1 MRQAGGRH
9 EQAEQEEDRH
19 LGHLGEGVKEV
30 RQLDLAGDVACA
42 QHNAG
47 QVHGQKA
54 VAAQVARQRVGD
66 DCRGEQKDGL
76 RALGCCACA
85 FNQVARR
92 PADGKAQAHAQDNL
106 LGQQCGN
113 VDVAAGCECGE
124 HGGEHVGDGV
134 VGARFDLEQRVGAA
148 PQRKAVLAQNAKDAG
163 RVGGRHNRSQ
173 QQAADPVEAQYKV
186 REHAG
191 NAGSDDDAER
201 AQQHRRRGDGLGTV
215 DVGVKTAVEHDEQQ
229 RRAADGFGERVVAK
243 VDVSRPVDA
252 QQHAERD
259 KDEQGGEGEFFADGL
274 DGQAQNN
281 NEADKEKDLVHGWC
295 PLLGGWRGTVS
306 CLRLFVPKDGGFM
319 GLDCGRVQYRHR
331 RLPSLPLLGNPFQL
345 YCNGVQWVTFKFNLK
360 F

>member
-1 MRQAGGRH
+1 M
-9 EQAEQEEDRH
+9 
-19 LGHLGEGVKEV
+19 
-30 RQLDLAGDVACA
+30 
-42 QHNAG
+42 
-47 QVHGQKA
+47 
-54 VAAQVARQRVGD
+54 
-66 DCRGEQKDGL
+66 
-76 RALGCCACA
+76 RAL
-85 FNQVARR
+85 NQTARR
-92 PADGKAQAHAQDNL
+92 PADDEAQAHAQDNL
-106 LGQQCGN
+106 LSQQCGN
-113 VDVAAGCECGE
+113 VDVAAGRECGE

-148 PQRKAVLAQNAKDAG
+148 LQRQAVLAQHAKDAG
-163 RVGGRHNRSQ
+163 CVGGCYNRSQ
-173 QQAADPVEAQYKV
+173 QQAVDPAEPQREVG
-186 REHAG
+186 EHAG
-191 NAGSDDDAER
+191 DAGSDDDAER

-243 VDVSRPVDA
+243 VDVSRAVDA

-319 GLDCGRVQYRHR
+319 GLDCGRARYRHR